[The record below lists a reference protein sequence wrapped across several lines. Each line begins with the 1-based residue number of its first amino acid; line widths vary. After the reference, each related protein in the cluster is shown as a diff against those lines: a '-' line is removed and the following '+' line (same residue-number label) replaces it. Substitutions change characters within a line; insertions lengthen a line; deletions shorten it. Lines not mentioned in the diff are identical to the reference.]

1 MDQTKDCTR
10 ELIAKAHNNDKE
22 AREKLVTD
30 NLGLIWNIIKRFKG
44 RGTEQEDLFQI
55 GCIGLMKAIDR
66 FDQTFGV
73 CFSTYAVPMI
83 IGEIRRFLRDDGM
96 IKVSRTVK
104 ETAVRARQLQ
114 AKYEAAY
121 GIEPTICQLAS
132 LMQIA
137 PEELA
142 SALSSS
148 QEVESLQKTIYQSD
162 GNAILL
168 EDRLESKENEQEK
181 LVNRLAL
188 KKVMC
193 ELPDQEQKII
203 IMRYYSGQTQVQTAK
218 CLGISQVQVSRIEK
232 RVLKKMR
239 ALLEM

>member
-1 MDQTKDCTR
+1 MFSLECLSKLFEQARNGNAQARDQ
-10 ELIAKAHNNDKE
+10 
-22 AREKLVTD
+22 LVLD
-30 NLGLIWNIIKRFKG
+30 NTGLVWSVVKKYRG
-44 RGTEQEDLFQI
+44 RGYEQEDLFQI

-132 LMQIA
+132 LC
-137 PEELA
+137 
-142 SALSSS
+142 
-148 QEVESLQKTIYQSD
+148 
-162 GNAILL
+162 
-168 EDRLESKENEQEK
+168 RLHQRNWHQ
-181 LVNRLAL
+181 R
-188 KKVMC
+188 C
-193 ELPDQEQKII
+193 LPHRK
-203 IMRYYSGQTQVQTAK
+203 
-218 CLGISQVQVSRIEK
+218 
-232 RVLKKMR
+232 
-239 ALLEM
+239 

>member
-1 MDQTKDCTR
+1 MFSLECLSKLFEQARNGNAQARDQ
-10 ELIAKAHNNDKE
+10 
-22 AREKLVTD
+22 LVLD
-30 NLGLIWNIIKRFKG
+30 NTGLVWSVVKKYRG
-44 RGTEQEDLFQI
+44 RGYEQEDLFQI

-121 GIEPTICQLAS
+121 GI
-132 LMQIA
+132 A

-193 ELPDQEQKII
+193 ELQDQEQKII

>member
-1 MDQTKDCTR
+1 MSPDEILPNTEILHFFVDVRLYTSDIC
-10 ELIAKAHNNDKE
+10 EDA
-22 AREKLVTD
+22 V
-30 NLGLIWNIIKRFKG
+30 IIQIFR
-44 RGTEQEDLFQI
+44 QLFQI

-121 GIEPTICQLAS
+121 GIEPTVCQLAS

-168 EDRLESKENEQEK
+168 EDRL
-181 LVNRLAL
+181 
-188 KKVMC
+188 
-193 ELPDQEQKII
+193 
-203 IMRYYSGQTQVQTAK
+203 
-218 CLGISQVQVSRIEK
+218 
-232 RVLKKMR
+232 
-239 ALLEM
+239 